1 MLSKRGLTLLAISF
15 TLFSVGAIFGNIVFI
30 TMSLPPF
37 FLFVLSMLLVPPS
50 RITANTPDIPRKIWK
65 GQEFIFSRKIIIN
78 GGVGAVKIFQKL
90 PDEMELLEGNNLK
103 VLWKWWGTE
112 TVEITC
118 RLRCIKKGECAIP
131 PLQWQTD
138 NMLGMSSQGSIGEAI
153 ETIAWP
159 RLLTPGQIKSLPSIA
174 VTPFPLADI
183 PRVGIPST
191 DFREI
196 RGYVTGDPMKNINWK
211 ATARRQTVSPLVNE
225 YEKEGKKAVIIFTDV
240 TTTAQAG
247 NSLESLLEYAVE
259 ATSNLVLYF
268 SDRGYRV
275 GLAINSMPPLF
286 FYPDSGRRQAV
297 TILPKL
303 NRLKSDPHTVPLIE
317 VIEAFRN
324 NILNFDP
331 LSIIITSLDGD
342 TRNMLPDSL
351 RKLKTYYSRR
361 RRFPILLVN
370 ITARDMIPQPS
381 GYESSIPS
389 LMRLRA
395 RPRVRSL
402 SSSGVAIANWNPKQE
417 TFRTMMS
424 RQVKRR

>member
-1 MLSKRGLTLLAISF
+1 
-15 TLFSVGAIFGNIVFI
+15 
-30 TMSLPPF
+30 
-37 FLFVLSMLLVPPS
+37 
-50 RITANTPDIPRKIWK
+50 
-65 GQEFIFSRKIIIN
+65 
-78 GGVGAVKIFQKL
+78 
-90 PDEMELLEGNNLK
+90 
-103 VLWKWWGTE
+103 
-112 TVEITC
+112 
-118 RLRCIKKGECAIP
+118 
-131 PLQWQTD
+131 
-138 NMLGMSSQGSIGEAI
+138 
-153 ETIAWP
+153 
-159 RLLTPGQIKSLPSIA
+159 
-174 VTPFPLADI
+174 
-183 PRVGIPST
+183 
-191 DFREI
+191 
-196 RGYVTGDPMKNINWK
+196 MKNINWK

-275 GLAINSMPPLF
+275 GLAINSMPSLF
-286 FYPDSGRRQAV
+286 FYPDSGQRQIV
-297 TILPKL
+297 MILPKL
-303 NRLKSDPHTVPLIE
+303 NRLKPDPHTVPLIE

-361 RRFPILLVN
+361 RRFPILMVN
-370 ITARDMIPQPS
+370 ITAGDMIPQPS

-395 RPRVRSL
+395 RPSVRSL

-417 TFRTMMS
+417 TFRMMMS
-424 RQVKRR
+424 QQVKRR

>member
-1 MLSKRGLTLLAISF
+1 MLSKRGLTLLAVSGILF
-15 TLFSVGAIFGNIVFI
+15 TAGAIFGNIVFI
-30 TMSLPPF
+30 AMSLPPF
-37 FLFVLSMLLVPPS
+37 FLFVLSVVLIPPH
-50 RITANTPDIPRKIWK
+50 RITGDSPEIPKKLWI
-65 GQEFIFSRKIIIN
+65 GQEFVFTRKIIID

-103 VLWKWWGTE
+103 ILWKWWGTE

-138 NMLGMSSQGSIGEAI
+138 NVIGTSSQGSIGEVL

-196 RGYVTGDPMKNINWK
+196 RGYVAGDPVKNINWK
-211 ATARRQTVSPLVNE
+211 ATARRQTNSPLVNE
-225 YEKEGKKAVIIFTDV
+225 YEKEGKKAVLLFMDV
-240 TTTAQAG
+240 TATAQAG
-247 NSLESLLEYAVE
+247 NSLDSLLEYAIE
-259 ATSNLVLYF
+259 ATSNFVLYF
-268 SDRGYRV
+268 SNRGYKV

-286 FYPDSGRRQAV
+286 FYPDSGRRQ
-297 TILPKL
+297 TIMILPKL
-303 NRLKSDPHTVPLIE
+303 NQLKPDTNTVPLIE
-317 VIEAFRN
+317 VIEAFSN
-324 NILNFDP
+324 NVLNFDP

-342 TRNMLPDSL
+342 TRNALPDSL

-361 RRFPILLVN
+361 RRFPILMVN
-370 ITARDMIPQPS
+370 ITARDMIPQPPD
-381 GYESSIPS
+381 YESSIPS
-389 LMRLRA
+389 LMSLWA
-395 RPRVRSL
+395 RPRVRSI
-402 SSSGVAIANWNPKQE
+402 SSSGISIANWNPKRE